1 MKILSVRFANLNSLK
16 GEWKIDFTQSPFAE
30 NGLFAIT
37 GSTGAGKTTLLDAIC
52 LALYHQTPRLGLI
65 STSSNEIMTRGSSD
79 CLSEVE
85 FEVKGEAYRAFW
97 SMRRSR
103 GKADGNLQSAVVE
116 LAEVR
121 SGKILASQVKRK
133 DSLMKSL
140 TGLDFSRFTK
150 SMMLSQGQFA
160 AFLNAKEAERAELLE
175 ELTGT
180 EIYGEIS
187 ERVHEHFSA
196 AKQNLSELESQAKGV
211 QLLTDEEIQALN
223 AENIQLSSE
232 LITDK
237 KQQEQWQQQLQWWQ
251 QHDKLKQAKIDAE
264 NEMAHAVQAKHAA
277 QPELLLLRNSEPA
290 EKLRMTFQ
298 LWQESLVQKKQTEE
312 QLEVKQKQHVEL
324 KSYQLSAS
332 QIAEQANIH
341 YQMSKQQHNE
351 LLSLIDER
359 VHPLDININHTYTQL
374 QAQKTDLNQQ
384 QSRFEQ
390 GRTHLFQLETQQ
402 QENGK
407 QRQLNQDYLDQH
419 ANDQNLSQHVNT
431 WQLQVQHI
439 AKNDQSIAALRL
451 KIESE
456 KKQQGLLNT
465 KVEECEKQFNQQQIE
480 VHGQHALYQSAYQV
494 WRQQVST
501 AINLDSGQQEIHSIS
516 VEHLD
521 AELEQGQRKLTQLE
535 HNVSLKSQ
543 QLNRI
548 FQLSTIQQSWLT
560 LSDQI
565 EKSGTSVIEQN
576 KQLQQLADQCAAL
589 RESYKTKEA
598 LIKSYAQLIDQDTH
612 LADYRAS
619 LSQGDP
625 CPLCGALDHPLL
637 TSTQALTRSEISL
650 NKAQAEKEKQEIE
663 ASGIESRTRLE
674 SVRRYIEELKQS
686 QVQAEQKIIQLKQQW
701 LNKTSDEDLILSS
714 LAIDDPDA
722 LKRLEINLP
731 REIDGLTHQIT
742 QYKQIEKQLLNAK
755 DNLLNSE
762 RVLERTQSEL
772 TAFKYKQQTQL
783 DLLHDVEIQYRGLET
798 ERSEAYK
805 KLSHEWSAFGYERP
819 NSESPHDFELGSVTK
834 WLEDKQQAI
843 ALWNQH
849 QEASI
854 QLQHQLA
861 RLQEQISSASLQQ
874 QERQTL
880 LIQLQ
885 QSQTNTQ
892 AKFDQLGKERRE
904 LFGDKLIAD
913 EKRSSQTSLEK
924 AEKQF
929 ENAQV
934 KLNQFDTQ
942 QTKLFAEIEML
953 TQQLLQQS
961 DLYQQREGVWQQ
973 KLVESPFDD
982 QKSFENALLTEDEQ
996 KRLMTLQQSL
1006 DNKIERQTAL
1016 LESANAH
1023 YQQVITQDNATQWKL
1038 VQAEEIAD
1046 HLQALN
1052 EAVDLKSHRAGQIE
1066 HEIVSNSQRRKGQQS
1081 LFEKIESMRGNYDD
1095 WQYLHSLIGSKNGDK
1110 FRKFAQGLTLD
1121 NLVYLANKQL
1131 TRLHGR
1137 YLLQRAG
1144 LAAVGE
1150 DSNIPMLSAE
1160 GLALCVIDTWQGD
1173 TLRDTKTLSG
1183 GESFLVSLAL
1193 ALALSDLVSHKT
1205 SIDSLFLDEG
1215 FGTLDADTLDIA
1227 LNALDNLNASGKM
1240 IGVISHIDAMKERIP
1255 VQIKVHKKSGLGI
1268 SELDK
1273 EYRYHSNIKDE
1284 KII

>member
-133 DSLMKSL
+133 DILMKSL

-211 QLLTDEEIQALN
+211 QLLTDEETQALN

-237 KQQEQWQQQLQWWQ
+237 KQQEQWQQHLQWWQ

-264 NEMAHAVQAKHAA
+264 NDMINAAQAKQAV
-277 QPELLLLRNSEPA
+277 QPELQRLTNSEPA

-324 KSYQLSAS
+324 KSYQLGAS

-341 YQMSKQQHNE
+341 YQMLKQQHNE

-384 QSRFEQ
+384 KLRLEQ
-390 GRTHLFQLETQQ
+390 GLTHLSQLEIQQ

-419 ANDQNLSQHVNT
+419 ANDQDLSQHINT

-465 KVEECEKQFNQQQIE
+465 KVEECEKQFSQQQIE

-501 AINLDSGQQEIHSIS
+501 AINLDSDQQEIHSIG

-521 AELEQGQRKLTQLE
+521 AELEHGQRKLTQLE

-576 KQLQQLADQCAAL
+576 KQLLQLTDQCAAL

-650 NKAQAEKEKQEIE
+650 NKAQVEKEKQEIQ

-674 SVRRYIEELKQS
+674 SVCRYIEELKQS

-701 LNKTSDEDLILSS
+701 LNKVSDKALTLSS
-714 LAIDDPDA
+714 LSIDDPDA

-731 REIDGLTHQIT
+731 REIDALTHQIT

-772 TAFKYKQQTQL
+772 TTFKYKQQTQL
-783 DLLHDVEIQYRGLET
+783 DLLHGSEIQYQELEM

-819 NSESPHDFELGSVTK
+819 SSESQHNFELGSVTK
-834 WLEDKQQAI
+834 WLEGKQQAI
-843 ALWNQH
+843 ALWNKH

-854 QLQHQLA
+854 QLQQQLA

-885 QSQTNTQ
+885 QSQTDTQ
-892 AKFDQLGKERRE
+892 AKFDQLEKERRE
-904 LFGDKLIAD
+904 LFGDKVIAD
-913 EKRSSQTSLEK
+913 EKRSSQASLDK

-934 KLNQFDTQ
+934 KLSQFDTQ

-961 DLYQQREGVWQQ
+961 DLYQQRETLWQQ
-973 KLVESPFDD
+973 KLAESPFDD

-1023 YQQVITQDNATQWKL
+1023 YQQIISQDNATQWKL
-1038 VQAEEIAD
+1038 VQAEEIAE

-1052 EAVDLKSHRAGQIE
+1052 EAVDLKSHRSGQIE
-1066 HEIVSNSQRRKGQQS
+1066 HEIASDSQRRKGQQS
-1081 LFEKIESMRGNYDD
+1081 LFAKIESMRGSYDD

-1150 DSNIPMLSAE
+1150 DSNAPMLSAE

-1273 EYRYHSNIKDE
+1273 EYRYYSNNKDE

>member
-1 MKILSVRFANLNSLK
+1 MKILSVRFTNLNSLK

-37 GSTGAGKTTLLDAIC
+37 GPTGAGKTTLLDAIC

-116 LAEVR
+116 LAEVK

-196 AKQNLSELESQAKGV
+196 TKQNLSELDSQAKGV
-211 QLLTDEEIQALN
+211 QLLTDEEIQTLD
-223 AENIQLSSE
+223 AEKIQLSNE
-232 LITDK
+232 LIIDK
-237 KQQEQWQQQLQWWQ
+237 NQQDKWQKHLQWWQ

-264 NEMAHAVQAKHAA
+264 NEMTHAVQAKHAV
-277 QPELLLLRNSEPA
+277 QPELQLLTNSEPA

-298 LWQESLVQKKQTEE
+298 SWQESLGQKRQTEE
-312 QLEVKQKQHVEL
+312 QLEAKQKQHVEQ
-324 KSYQLSAS
+324 KSARLDAS
-332 QIAEQANIH
+332 KIAEEANVH

-351 LLSLIDER
+351 LLTLIDER
-359 VHPLDININHTYTQL
+359 VHPLDIDINHAQTQL

-384 QSRFEQ
+384 KSRLDQ
-390 GRTHLFQLETQQ
+390 VRTNLIQLETQQ
-402 QENGK
+402 QENDK

-419 ANDQNLSQHVNT
+419 ANDQDLSQHINT

-465 KVEECEKQFNQQQIE
+465 KVEECEKQFSQQQIE

-494 WRQQVST
+494 WRQQVAT
-501 AINLDSGQQEIHSIS
+501 EINLDQQEIHSTS

-565 EKSGTSVIEQN
+565 EKNGTSVIEQN
-576 KQLQQLADQCAAL
+576 KQLLQLADQCAAL

-598 LIKSYAQLIDQDTH
+598 LIKSYTQLIDQDTH

-650 NKAQAEKEKQEIE
+650 NKAQAEKEKREIE

-701 LNKTSDEDLILSS
+701 LNKTNDEALTLSS
-714 LAIDDPDA
+714 LAIDDPEA

-772 TAFKYKQQTQL
+772 TTFKYKQQTQL
-783 DLLHDVEIQYRGLET
+783 DLLHGIEIQYQELET

-819 NSESPHDFELGSVTK
+819 SSESLHDFELGSVTK
-834 WLEDKQQAI
+834 WLEGKQQAI

-854 QLQHQLA
+854 QLQQQLA

-885 QSQTNTQ
+885 QSQTDTQ
-892 AKFDQLGKERRE
+892 AKFDQLEKERRE
-904 LFGDKLIAD
+904 LFGDKVIAD
-913 EKRSSQTSLEK
+913 EKRSSQASLDK

-929 ENAQV
+929 ESAQV
-934 KLNQFDTQ
+934 KLSQFDTQ

-961 DLYQQREGVWQQ
+961 DLYQQREGLWQQ
-973 KLVESPFDD
+973 KLSESPFDD
-982 QKSFENALLTEDEQ
+982 QKSFENALLTENEQ

-1006 DNKIERQTAL
+1006 DNRIERQTAL

-1023 YQQVITQDNATQWKL
+1023 YQQIITQDNATQWKL

-1046 HLQALN
+1046 RLKAL
-1052 EAVDLKSHRAGQIE
+1052 ADSVDLKSHRVGQIE
-1066 HEIVSNSQRRKGQQS
+1066 HEIVSDSQRRKGQQS
-1081 LFEKIESMRGNYDD
+1081 LFEKIESMRGSYDD

-1150 DSNIPMLSAE
+1150 DSNAPMLSAE

-1273 EYRYHSNIKDE
+1273 EYRYYSNNKDE

>member
-133 DSLMKSL
+133 DILMKSL

-237 KQQEQWQQQLQWWQ
+237 KQQEQWQQHLQWWQ

-264 NEMAHAVQAKHAA
+264 NDMINAAQAKQAV
-277 QPELLLLRNSEPA
+277 QPELQRLTNSEPA

-298 LWQESLVQKKQTEE
+298 IWQESLVQKKQTEE

-324 KSYQLSAS
+324 KSYQLGAA

-341 YQMSKQQHNE
+341 YQMLKQQHNE

-359 VHPLDININHTYTQL
+359 VHPLDININHAHTQL
-374 QAQKTDLNQQ
+374 QAQKTDFNQQ
-384 QSRFEQ
+384 KLRLDQ
-390 GRTHLFQLETQQ
+390 GRTHLFQLEIQQ

-407 QRQLNQDYLDQH
+407 QRQLNKDYLDQH
-419 ANDQNLSQHVNT
+419 ANDQDLSQHINT

-465 KVEECEKQFNQQQIE
+465 KVEECEKQFSQQQIE

-494 WRQQVST
+494 WRQQVAT
-501 AINLDSGQQEIHSIS
+501 EINLDQQEIHSTS

-576 KQLQQLADQCAAL
+576 KQLQQLTDQCAAL

-650 NKAQAEKEKQEIE
+650 NKAQAEKEKQEIQ

-674 SVRRYIEELKQS
+674 SVCRYIEELKQS

-701 LNKTSDEDLILSS
+701 LNKVSDKALTLSS
-714 LAIDDPDA
+714 LSIDDPDA

-731 REIDGLTHQIT
+731 REIDALTHQIT

-772 TAFKYKQQTQL
+772 TTFRYKQQSQL
-783 DLLHDVEIQYRGLET
+783 DLLHGIENQYQELET

-819 NSESPHDFELGSVTK
+819 SSESQHNFELGSVTK
-834 WLEDKQQAI
+834 WLEGKQQAI

-854 QLQHQLA
+854 QLQQQLA

-885 QSQTNTQ
+885 QNQTDTQ
-892 AKFDQLGKERRE
+892 AKFDQLEKERRE
-904 LFGDKLIAD
+904 LFGDKVIAD
-913 EKRSSQTSLEK
+913 EKRSSQVSLDK

-929 ENAQV
+929 ESAQV
-934 KLNQFDTQ
+934 KLSQFDTQ

-961 DLYQQREGVWQQ
+961 GLYQQREGLWQQ
-973 KLVESPFDD
+973 KLSESPFDD
-982 QKSFENALLTEDEQ
+982 QKSFENALLTENEQ

-1006 DNKIERQTAL
+1006 DNRIERQTAL

-1023 YQQVITQDNATQWKL
+1023 YQQIITQDNATQWKL

-1046 HLQALN
+1046 RLKAL
-1052 EAVDLKSHRAGQIE
+1052 ADSVDLKSHRVGQIE
-1066 HEIVSNSQRRKGQQS
+1066 HEIVSDSQRRKGQQS
-1081 LFEKIESMRGNYDD
+1081 LFEKIESMRGSYDD

-1150 DSNIPMLSAE
+1150 DSNAPALSAE

-1240 IGVISHIDAMKERIP
+1240 IGVISHIYAMKERIP
-1255 VQIKVHKKSGLGI
+1255 VQIKVHKKTGLGI

-1273 EYRYHSNIKDE
+1273 EYRYYSNNKDE